1 MTGQPYNPYGG
12 ADDYD
17 LVFKTTPLTPA
28 SHKAAGQPAAEAGSA
43 FQRLASRGDDPML
56 AVARDPEQA
65 DNDLPARTDA
75 EHAARMWM
83 TALKIFAPLFDAVI
97 TRPIDEFDHK
107 DLMLQFHRLLQA
119 TNSISGLV
127 VETIRST
134 GTINI
139 DDPSHQ
145 WVLRQIVPL
154 VADSVAKQ
162 WATHDIVNDDT
173 LLELYRAVIHG
184 INSGALR
191 LNTANLRIEGALLE
205 ACTVD
210 DRFIRIPAR
219 QAVALSQMAAMEPM
233 ISAVS
238 NFACW
243 MQPDKLIHSLTG
255 IVNENAEFLYGQQ
268 PEELMGERGRLV
280 LLQAAIKHAG
290 KQTLSAYTAAAQG
303 LLARFE
309 VIDEPGRQALQADLG
324 SGGREAQRF
333 LMQIAGD
340 VRIRCSLLNQAA
352 YAGKQALDRLLQRI
366 DPSSHTPPNRGRL

>member
-1 MTGQPYNPYGG
+1 VTGEF
-12 ADDYD
+12 D
-17 LVFKTTPLTPA
+17 LIFRTTPLTPA
-28 SHKAAGQPAAEAGSA
+28 AQKSASTPPARSA
-43 FQRLASRGDDPML
+43 FEQLSARSGDPMMS
-56 AVARDPEQA
+56 VSREPEQA
-65 DNDLPARTDA
+65 DNDSPARTDA

-107 DLMLQFHRLLQA
+107 DLMIQFHRLLQA
-119 TNSISGLV
+119 TNSISGRV

-134 GTINI
+134 GAINVS
-139 DDPSHQ
+139 DPAHQ

-162 WATHDIVNDDT
+162 WSTHDIVNDDT
-173 LLELYRAVIHG
+173 LFALYQSIIHG
-184 INSGALR
+184 IHSGELQ
-191 LNTANLRIEGALLE
+191 LNTTNLQVEGALLE

-219 QAVALSQMAAMEPM
+219 QAIALSQMAAMEPM
-233 ISAVS
+233 ISSVS

-243 MQPDKLIHSLTG
+243 MQPDKLIHALTN

-280 LLQAAIKHAG
+280 LLQASIKHAG
-290 KQTLSAYTAAAQG
+290 RQTLSAFTSAAQSV
-303 LLARFE
+303 LARIE
-309 VIDEPGRQALQADLG
+309 VMDEPARQALQSDFGA
-324 SGGREAQRF
+324 GGREAQRL
-333 LMQIAGD
+333 LMRIAGD

-352 YAGKQALDRLLQRI
+352 YAGKQALDRLLNRI
-366 DPSSHTPPNRGRL
+366 DPGTQSPPNRGRL

>member
-1 MTGQPYNPYGG
+1 MSGSEF
-12 ADDYD
+12 D
-17 LVFKTTPLTPA
+17 LVFQTTPLTPVA
-28 SHKAAGQPAAEAGSA
+28 QKAVPQPGTRSA
-43 FQRLASRGDDPML
+43 FQQLAAQSGDPMV
-56 AVARDPEQA
+56 AVSREPEQA
-65 DNDLPARTDA
+65 DNDSPARTDA

-97 TRPIDEFDHK
+97 TRPLDEFDHK

-119 TNSISGLV
+119 TNSVSGRV
-127 VETIRST
+127 VETIRAT
-134 GTINI
+134 GAVDI
-139 DDPSHQ
+139 DDPAHQ

-162 WATHDIVNDDT
+162 WETHDIVNEDT
-173 LLELYRAVIHG
+173 LLTLYQSILHG
-184 INSGALR
+184 IHSGKLQM
-191 LNTANLRIEGALLE
+191 NTTNLKVDGALLE

-219 QAVALSQMAAMEPM
+219 QAVALSQMAAMEPL

-243 MQPDKLIHSLTG
+243 MQPDKLIHALTS

-280 LLQAAIKHAG
+280 LLQASIKHAG
-290 KQTLSAYTAAAQG
+290 RQALSAYTSAAQTV
-303 LLARFE
+303 LARVE
-309 VIDEPGRQALQADLG
+309 VLDAPARQALHADFG
-324 SGGREAQRF
+324 SGGREAQRL

-352 YAGKQALDRLLQRI
+352 YAGKQALDRLLNRI
-366 DPSSHTPPNRGRL
+366 DPVQSPPARGRL